1 MRTIALF
8 LIMISLAFAE
18 GFPEIFSSAGDDIY
32 ASMGKYNQIKDLDI
46 YADRPEFLESF
57 CGDAKESMQKG
68 YALDKVQQDPEA
80 TIDKEMIKSYA
91 RELRRLANQNEA
103 IEYQL
108 REDIAKLY
116 EEKDFKSL
124 AVFQAAEIDL
134 SQEIIEAIKA
144 HEKKLKQAEALAIVI
159 AKSKEAELKKSKDE
173 EVPAVEE
180 AKALPNSKLEK
191 APLPVAVEK
200 QETIVSSKPKVVLA
214 PAAVPVAKVADI
226 EPQEKAV
233 EKQKPSNV
241 SAPQEVAVA
250 KTPASTLKEVSPAT
264 EEKKVLTKLEYYE
277 QNLIRL
283 KEELYELRESGDQEK
298 TACLNDITAMNYWM
312 INLLKNERDACAVR
326 DAIKQMKS
334 YDKSS
339 VNSCG
344 RDSIRYMEWHGRIKP
359 YVGTKLFQ
367 AEAACNR

>member
-1 MRTIALF
+1 MRVVALF
-8 LIMISLAFAE
+8 LIITSLTFAE

-32 ASMGKYNQIKDLDI
+32 TSMGKYNKIKDLDI

-57 CGDAKESMQKG
+57 CGDANGSMQKG
-68 YALDKVQQDPEA
+68 YALDKMQQDPEA
-80 TIDKEMIKSYA
+80 TIDKDMIKSYA

-116 EEKDFKSL
+116 KEKDFKSL
-124 AVFQAAEIDL
+124 AVFQAAEIEL
-134 SQEIIEAIKA
+134 GEEITEAIKA

-159 AKSKEAELKKSKDE
+159 AKSKEAELKKPKDE
-173 EVPAVEE
+173 EVPEVTEQ
-180 AKALPNSKLEK
+180 NTTVTLEPK
-191 APLPVAVEK
+191 VASVPETVPVKRVPDPQPQEQVVEK
-200 QETIVSSKPKVVLA
+200 EKPN
-214 PAAVPVAKVADI
+214 I
-226 EPQEKAV
+226 
-233 EKQKPSNV
+233 V

-250 KTPASTLKEVSPAT
+250 KAPDATPKVLSPVP

-298 TACLNDITAMNYWM
+298 MACLNDITAINYWM
-312 INLLKNERDACAVR
+312 INLLKNEKDACAAR

-359 YVGTKLFQ
+359 YVGTKLFE

>member
-1 MRTIALF
+1 MRIIALF
-8 LIMISLAFAE
+8 LIMTSLTFAE
-18 GFPEIFSSAGDDIY
+18 GFPEIFGSAGDDIY
-32 ASMGKYNQIKDLDI
+32 INMGKYNKIKDLDI

-57 CGDAKESMQKG
+57 CGDANKSMQKG
-68 YALDKVQQDPEA
+68 YALDKMQQDPEA

-91 RELRRLANQNEA
+91 KELRRLANQNEA

-116 EEKDFKSL
+116 KEKDFKSL
-124 AVFQAAEIDL
+124 AMFQAAEIEL
-134 SQEIIEAIKA
+134 GQEITEAIKA

-159 AKSKEAELKKSKDE
+159 AKSKEAELKKPKDV

-180 AKALPNSKLEK
+180 AKVLPKSKPEK
-191 APLPVAVEK
+191 APLPAAVTQQKATVTLE
-200 QETIVSSKPKVVLA
+200 PKVRSV
-214 PAAVPVAKVADI
+214 PEAVPVKKVPDPQPQKQVVEKEKSNI
-226 EPQEKAV
+226 VPVPQEI
-233 EKQKPSNV
+233 
-241 SAPQEVAVA
+241 AVA
-250 KTPASTLKEVSPAT
+250 KVPDSTPKVLSPVP

-277 QNLIRL
+277 QNLIHL
-283 KEELYELRESGDQEK
+283 KEELYELRESGDQGK
-298 TACLNDITAMNYWM
+298 MACLNDITAMNYWM
-312 INLLKNERDACAVR
+312 INLLKNERDACAAR